1 MEHFGELQLDLLEQL
16 QAGKLNRA
24 EAQFKVE
31 EYWIGSLR
39 NAAGDGDV
47 EHGSLMAG
55 QSVGIL
61 NQVQPLRD
69 ILQDLVDEADR
80 GVQDVEEKL
89 AGP

>member
-1 MEHFGELQLDLLEQL
+1 MEHFGKLQLELLEKL
-16 QAGKLNRA
+16 QSGTLNRA

-39 NAAGDGDV
+39 NAAVEGDV

-69 ILQDLVDEADR
+69 ILQELVDEADR
-80 GVQDVEEKL
+80 GIRDVEERL
-89 AGP
+89 ANS